1 MKKMEIWIHGIKYLE
16 ISLNQHDHRI
26 LEYLFQMPVR
36 LFMEKEDESSVSHLE
51 IIEIKIM
58 ILRTLTLLVFEV
70 VSDGATDDNINF
82 FVYIHF

>member
-16 ISLNQHDHRI
+16 ISLNQHDNRI

-51 IIEIKIM
+51 IIEIKINDSKD
-58 ILRTLTLLVFEV
+58 IDLTSF
-70 VSDGATDDNINF
+70 
-82 FVYIHF
+82 

>member
-1 MKKMEIWIHGIKYLE
+1 
-16 ISLNQHDHRI
+16 
-26 LEYLFQMPVR
+26 
-36 LFMEKEDESSVSHLE
+36 MEKEDESSVSHLE